1 MDTLHPNW
9 ITEKNTDFEYKKYV
23 LLGFLKRVSN
33 EFEAQRLFPG
43 LTCLETEH
51 DKLLNLKI
59 AINSLKQQFTKRIIN
74 IDLQQLKI
82 NYEST
87 DGEHKTVEEVE
98 QIVDFSIPLLERMI
112 EKGRNELLRLE
123 QAMNISPVGIT
134 PLMKQEGYLLLFTKK
149 EKQIDVF
156 SYKVSLF
163 DHVQTSYPALKTTFV
178 KSFENSLTQTFE
190 RIKLSLINSNIG
202 MPNPATF
209 LVSTALSLPVNFT
222 FLPVAKLKLSKF
234 IN

>member
-43 LTCLETEH
+43 LTFLETEH
-51 DKLLNLKI
+51 DKLVNLRF

>member
-1 MDTLHPNW
+1 
-9 ITEKNTDFEYKKYV
+9 
-23 LLGFLKRVSN
+23 
-33 EFEAQRLFPG
+33 
-43 LTCLETEH
+43 
-51 DKLLNLKI
+51 
-59 AINSLKQQFTKRIIN
+59 
-74 IDLQQLKI
+74 
-82 NYEST
+82 
-87 DGEHKTVEEVE
+87 VEEVE

-163 DHVQTSYPALKTTFV
+163 DHVQTFYPALKTTFV

>member
-222 FLPVAKLKLSKF
+222 FLAVAKLKLSKF

>member
-178 KSFENSLTQTFE
+178 KSFENSLPQTFE

>member
-43 LTCLETEH
+43 LTFLETEH
-51 DKLLNLKI
+51 DKLVNLRF

-190 RIKLSLINSNIG
+190 RIKLSLINANIG